1 MTAEVLAI
9 FIAGLVASPFIQFI
23 KEKANV
29 SGTVALWLTWIL
41 CGAIALVAQIATGEL
56 SLAMAIA
63 DPAVFFTE
71 LGLAFSAVLGLATI
85 VYKAKFDQP
94 GS

>member
-1 MTAEVLAI
+1 MNAEILAI
-9 FIAGLVASPFIQFI
+9 FIAGLVASPFIQFL

-29 SGTVALWLTWIL
+29 SGRAALWMTWIL
-41 CGAIALVAQIATGEL
+41 CILIALFAQIATGEL
-56 SLAMAIA
+56 GLGMAIS

-85 VYKAKFDQP
+85 VFKLKFSPP
-94 GS
+94 GE